1 MVSSDADE
9 ELLFNIPFTGNIKLK
24 GIIIMGGSH
33 GHHPSKVKLFKNRPH
48 MTFDDAQSKCD
59 QVRTQNF
66 LKVLCFINLPNM
78 LSQNVPKL

>member
-24 GIIIMGGSH
+24 GMIIMGGSQ

-66 LKVLCFINLPNM
+66 LIVFCFIDLPNV
-78 LSQNVPKL
+78 LSQNLPKL